1 MNATWINRR
10 SRSSLKYSNLQSAR
24 RPIIII
30 ADFDEIPVHVCG
42 ERFKISDEDSSS
54 VQDDK
59 ELVPFDDA
67 MLRMS
72 FVI

>member
-1 MNATWINRR
+1 MNATGINRKN
-10 SRSSLKYSNLQSAR
+10 RSSLKYSNLQTAR
-24 RPIIII
+24 RPII